1 MEKIKKFEE
10 FLETQK
16 NIASSEITFQ
26 DEMEYWQLYEMSKVG
41 EISNYTIFINSD
53 DPGNIPHFHIIDS
66 ASYKNKKSGPWE
78 FHTCL
83 EIGNPKYFHHKSERK
98 EDKINKSFAKQLI
111 SFLSSKK
118 KGDLTNWD
126 YVITLW
132 NDNNSQMNVDEDT
145 PIPDYTKIND

>member
-1 MEKIKKFEE
+1 
-10 FLETQK
+10 
-16 NIASSEITFQ
+16 
-26 DEMEYWQLYEMSKVG
+26 MSKVG
-41 EISNYTIFINSD
+41 ELSRYTIFINSNE
-53 DPGNIPHFHIIDS
+53 PVNIPHFHIIDS
-66 ASYKNKKSGPWE
+66 TSYKNIKSCE

-83 EIGNPKYFHHKSERK
+83 EIGNPKYFHHKNERK

>member
-1 MEKIKKFEE
+1 MVSYYGDYCRYSLKIIIWKRLRNLKN

-16 NIASSEITFQ
+16 DLVPSEITFQ

-41 EISNYTIFINSD
+41 ELSKYTIFINSD

-66 ASYKNKKSGPWE
+66 ASYKNKKTGPLE
-78 FHTCL
+78 FHTCI

-111 SFLSSKK
+111 SFLSSKRK
-118 KGDLTNWD
+118 
-126 YVITLW
+126 VI
-132 NDNNSQMNVDEDT
+132 
-145 PIPDYTKIND
+145 